1 MSAILAYNNA
11 QGSSNIAE
19 LNAQPDPVTAA
30 DFYSQV
36 FERPVVTDSDVR
48 PAVAQSVYAFL
59 TGQPTPTPPSPVP
72 GQEYTIQPGDTLYSI
87 ATAAYGAASADA
99 GVTAIENANPGINPD
114 DLQPGQQIMIPV
126 LAGTG
131 APMPRP

>member
-1 MSAILAYNNA
+1 M
-11 QGSSNIAE
+11 
-19 LNAQPDPVTAA
+19 
-30 DFYSQV
+30 
-36 FERPVVTDSDVR
+36 
-48 PAVAQSVYAFL
+48 
-59 TGQPTPTPPSPVP
+59 P